1 MSRAHRKSCPTRVSA
16 HSLLSLALTTTYSLA
31 LQIVATYKGFFV
43 GHPQT
48 KTFKS
53 TLDWLWTCSLK
64 PRTPAAY
71 LDEIAAT
78 EQGGLKSDVSGIAT
92 MITRVLTGS
101 NLPADANNIQIL
113 VETEMKRHGN
123 GTVCRAEGRVL
134 LAAWVGPST
143 ANSTGST
150 TTTRAPKRASREEA
164 TRFGL
169 FGCDFFA
176 AWGNRTED
184 GRLLASRNLDI
195 APATGISAH
204 KLVAVYRFTDGRA
217 PYATVGFAGY
227 LGALAGMSS
236 TGITVSEANLDNAAV
251 SFDGIAWPLR
261 LRELLGSARNL
272 SHARAMW
279 ATQNNTAAFNF
290 LVGSASDARRS
301 ESDGADADAD
311 AYADADAD
319 VRVGVRVGV
328 DGGGSP
334 AAAVALETTALA
346 TSAFLG
352 NSSVEAAATF
362 ACHNGTVMDGHTCSW
377 PNNDGRPVSIG
388 APLDDCVFRS
398 NHALSPAVMRTQEPL
413 WNDTVMRYFLLHDR
427 LEERSPLTVGDA
439 LDVTSLLGI
448 KGADY
453 GSCAP
458 GNFLTGDPTH
468 VMSIV
473 YDPERNGMYAAW
485 EDGMRLK
492 GEDHDWR
499 PAGCNTYLWLDM
511 GKLW

>member
-78 EQGGLKSDVSGIAT
+78 EQGGLKSNVSGIAT

-301 ESDGADADAD
+301 ESDGADAD
-311 AYADADAD
+311 

-413 WNDTVMRYFLLHDR
+413 WNDTVMRYFLLHDL

-473 YDPERNGMYAAW
+473 YDPERHGMYAAW